1 MEMRHIVRCA
11 VRNFRVGTTGES
23 PFVVFQL
30 DVSAT
35 YALISTLIA
44 YNMFVFFSCPLRE
57 RQAPSIYMLL
67 AQTEHG

>member
-1 MEMRHIVRCA
+1 MEMRHIARCA

-23 PFVVFQL
+23 SLLFFQL
-30 DVSAT
+30 DVSSI
-35 YALISTLIA
+35 YALIGTLIA

-57 RQAPSIYMLL
+57 PSNYMSL